1 MSRTSSAIRRLSF
14 RFSKAGYY
22 KTRDMSPLEQLPPSL
37 AESACDTRQPEI
49 STRVKEEL
57 SRKSRDSFTSQTP
70 FEENALDLAL
80 DMEDEQ
86 CMIEE
91 ATILEAKEMK
101 TKEITIE
108 PPAIPQRNSLR
119 ASKLLDSLKL
129 DSIETATQSLN
140 SSHDVYLSSEEEAST
155 SAGEFSDDDFDSDS
169 EYSGESSPRRRSQE
183 DTARAV
189 TVVFVGKP
197 CLVDLPSSRRPTTP
211 VRKRPQSNIFERS
224 STSSASSSLDTGALE
239 NHRPRQSSLASIHTD
254 LSKGAPSFLT
264 QDPFPTSNYKLD
276 SQNKDPIPSGP
287 RTPRSSTALHRFQKS
302 ISLARKRS
310 RSNLKATVSSD
321 NLAQLA
327 SAAAGAKNLRLSLNT
342 SSPPTAAAEE
352 LEPPVKSEAP
362 PSATTTTTNIT
373 ATSSTTTL
381 VPQSPRTYNE
391 ILRAAR
397 KNAQPPPSP
406 SAQAMSP
413 MSPATAKK
421 GILSGLNINRRRSV
435 RVKS

>member
-1 MSRTSSAIRRLSF
+1 
-14 RFSKAGYY
+14 
-22 KTRDMSPLEQLPPSL
+22 MSPLGPSPSPG
-37 AESACDTRQPEI
+37 ESTCDTRQPEMP
-49 STRVKEEL
+49 TNVKGNL

-70 FEENALDLAL
+70 FEEDTLDLSL

-86 CMIEE
+86 CMIGE
-91 ATILEAKEMK
+91 ATILEAREMK
-101 TKEITIE
+101 TKEVTIE
-108 PPAIPQRNSLR
+108 PPTIPRRNSLR
-119 ASKLLDSLKL
+119 ASRLLDSLKL
-129 DSIETATQSLN
+129 DSIESATQSLN
-140 SSHDVYLSSEEEAST
+140 TSSHDVYLSSEEDAST
-155 SAGEFSDDDFDSDS
+155 SAGEFSDYDFDSDS
-169 EYSGESSPRRRSQE
+169 EYSEEPSLRRRSQE

-197 CLVDLPSSRRPTTP
+197 CLVDLSRSQRPRTP

-224 STSSASSSLDTGALE
+224 STSSSASSSLDTNSLE
-239 NHRPRQSSLASIHTD
+239 NHRPRQSSLTSISTD
-254 LSKGAPSFLT
+254 LSQGAPSFLS

-276 SQNKDPIPSGP
+276 SQNKDSIPSGP

-310 RSNLKATVSSD
+310 RSNLKATASSD
-321 NLAQLA
+321 NLAQVA
-327 SAAAGAKNLRLSLNT
+327 VAAAAAKNVRLSLNT
-342 SSPPTAAAEE
+342 SPPASVAALAAEE

-362 PSATTTTTNIT
+362 PSATTTTT
-373 ATSSTTTL
+373 TTIA
-381 VPQSPRTYNE
+381 PQSPRTYNE

-406 SAQAMSP
+406 SSQAMSP

-421 GILSGLNINRRRSV
+421 GGILSGLNINRRRSV